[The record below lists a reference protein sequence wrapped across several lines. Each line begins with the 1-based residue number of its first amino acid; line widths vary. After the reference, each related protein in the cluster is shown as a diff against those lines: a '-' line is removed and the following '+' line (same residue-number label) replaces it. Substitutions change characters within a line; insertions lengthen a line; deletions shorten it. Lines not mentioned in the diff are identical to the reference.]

1 MMTGERGMR
10 FSGKVAIVTGA
21 GQGIGEAYAKA
32 LAREGAAVVV
42 ADINVEKGQAIA
54 AQIVASGARAIFI
67 ETDVA
72 SPESAGTLAERSVA
86 AFGGVDLLINNAAIF
101 AGMRRESLLAV
112 DYAYYRRFMEV
123 NMNGAL
129 IVTRAVYKLIA
140 ARGGGAIVNQSSSA
154 AYEAGN
160 YYKIAKTGL
169 NAITIGLAKELGPM
183 NIRINGI
190 APGPTDTV
198 ATQTSVPPERL
209 KALLANLPLGR
220 IGTTQ
225 DIVGT
230 CLFLLSDEASWVT
243 GQTWCVD
250 GGTVLKI

>member
-1 MMTGERGMR
+1 MR
-10 FSGKVAIVTGA
+10 FNGKIAIVTGA

-42 ADINVEKGQAIA
+42 ADINGEKGRAVA
-54 AQIVASGARAIFI
+54 AEITSGGGRATFV
-67 ETDVA
+67 ETDVS
-72 SPESAGTLAERSVA
+72 SPESADELAARTVSE
-86 AFGGVDLLINNAAIF
+86 FGAIDYLINNAAIF
-101 AGMRRESLLAV
+101 AGMRRETLLNV

-123 NMNGAL
+123 NMNGVL
-129 IVTRAVYKLIA
+129 IVTRAVYKHIA

-160 YYKIAKTGL
+160 YYKIAKTGV

-190 APGPTDTV
+190 APGPTDTM

-209 KALLANLPLGR
+209 QALLANLPLGR

-225 DIVGT
+225 DIVNT

-243 GQTWCVD
+243 GQIWCVD
-250 GGTVLKI
+250 GGTVLRI

>member
-1 MMTGERGMR
+1 MR
-10 FSGKVAIVTGA
+10 FKDKIAVVTGA
-21 GQGIGEAYAKA
+21 GQGIGEAYARA
-32 LAREGAAVVV
+32 LAAEGAAVGV
-42 ADINVEKGQAIA
+42 AEINEETGRRVAGEITA
-54 AQIVASGARAIFI
+54 AGGRALFVR
-67 ETDVA
+67 TDVA
-72 SPESAGTLAERSVA
+72 SPVSAEELAASVVEE
-86 AFGGVDLLINNAAIF
+86 FGGIDYLINNAAIF

-112 DYAYYRRFMEV
+112 DYDYFKRFMEV

-129 IVTRAVYKLIA
+129 VVTRAIYKRMVE
-140 ARGGGAIVNQSSSA
+140 RGGGAIVNQSSTA

-209 KALLANLPLGR
+209 RALIEAMPMRR
-220 IGTTQ
+220 IGTTK
-225 DIVGT
+225 DIVNT

-250 GGTVLKI
+250 GGTVLRI